1 MPKLTAVACIHVP
14 TTMKTQPVESAFRR
28 PNWSF
33 TGPAIKQEGMVPIEY
48 MANTIPVDEPACVL
62 FH

>member
-1 MPKLTAVACIHVP
+1 
-14 TTMKTQPVESAFRR
+14 MKTQPVESAFRR